1 MTENPLPNVGKLAL
15 HTKLSNISSRILV
28 GTLILISTIV
38 LFTSAWFSYK
48 QRLLEGEQRLA
59 MFSTTA
65 AKFLLRAEKERLL
78 EMLNSLHNLPHIE
91 SVDVFSVDG
100 SLFAHYNH
108 ADISAPPAT
117 FERREKR
124 SIEGLSLIFNH
135 EIFLDSKT
143 VGWIRLSIDLLPIF
157 QQMAIYLS
165 LIIIEMLAALAIALR
180 LQRRDH
186 EKLIEPLYD
195 LALNMKEVS
204 KGQLNTRANQSNIA
218 EFDALGTGFN
228 DMVDQIRERDH
239 WLTSHLS
246 NLEQMVEQRTRDLR
260 YAKEAAEAGSRA
272 KSEFLATMSHEIRT
286 PMNGVLGMTELLL
299 STGLNENQRRYL
311 MAVERS
317 GQHLLGIINDILDFS
332 KIESGKLAIES
343 ITVDLP
349 ALIDELSELFTPS
362 AKQKGL
368 ALKHQMPALGELI
381 VFSDPLRLRQ
391 VLANLISNAI
401 KFTEHGEVIIKLVE
415 LEILE
420 SFTKL
425 QLTVT
430 DTGIGIP
437 DEVQD
442 LIFEKFS
449 QADGST
455 SRKYGGTGLGL
466 AISRNLIQMM
476 GGSLTVTSQPGYGS
490 RFQIDIWL
498 PRAHSEI
505 IEIENKQMQQR
516 QTQGRLPSVAGH
528 DVVFRGQVLLAEDN
542 ETNMIVAQA
551 WLEKAGLKVR
561 TAENGEQALRL
572 IEQEHFD
579 IVLMDCQMPV
589 VDGFAATMTLRE
601 REAGTGQHLTV
612 IAITANAMEGDKERC
627 LAAGMD
633 DYLAKPYTG
642 PDLRNILLRWL
653 PSEEISLTAKQPP
666 IPPRP
671 GKTALE
677 PSRKIRPPLDASI
690 LESLRTLNPEG
701 GNELINTLISAY
713 FRSTPPELEALQNAL
728 AAGDTE
734 KIARA
739 AHKLKSSN
747 HNVGAITLG
756 ETFQDIET
764 LARQGDFEAVELRM
778 PLMRKEWARVKNA
791 LNELQA
797 QARKQA

>member
-1 MTENPLPNVGKLAL
+1 VTETPLPGVGKLAL
-15 HTKLSNISSRILV
+15 HTRLSSISSRILV
-28 GTLILISTIV
+28 GTLILISAIV

-48 QRLLEGEQRLA
+48 QRVLEGEQRLA
-59 MFSTTA
+59 MFSSNA
-65 AKFLLRAEKERLL
+65 IPLLLSADKERAQ
-78 EMLNSLHNLPHIE
+78 EILNSLQNLPHVE
-91 SVDVFSVDG
+91 SLDLFSVDG
-100 SLFAHYNH
+100 GLFSHYNRSN
-108 ADISAPPAT
+108 ISDPPTAL
-117 FERREKR
+117 ERQEKR
-124 SIEGLSLIFNH
+124 SINGLSLIFNH

-143 VGWIRLSIDLLPIF
+143 VGWIRLSIDLLPII

-180 LQRRDH
+180 LQRQEH
-186 EKLIEPLYD
+186 EKLIEPLND

-204 KGQLNTRANQSNIA
+204 KGQFNTRANQSNIA
-218 EFDALGTGFN
+218 EFDALGVGFN
-228 DMVDQIRERDH
+228 DMVDQIRERDR
-239 WLTSHLS
+239 WLTTHLS

-349 ALIDELSELFTPS
+349 VLIDELSELFTPS
-362 AKQKGL
+362 AEQKGL
-368 ALKHQMPALGELI
+368 ALNHQMPAAGELI
-381 VFSDPLRLRQ
+381 VYSDPLRLRQ

-401 KFTEHGEVIIKLVE
+401 KFTEHGAINIKLVA
-415 LEILE
+415 LETLE
-420 SFTKL
+420 SFTKI

-498 PRAHSEI
+498 PRAQAEI
-505 IEIENKQMQQR
+505 IAIQNKPVQQ
-516 QTQGRLPSVAGH
+516 QQGRQPSVAGH
-528 DVVFRGQVLLAEDN
+528 HVIFHGQVLLAEDN

-642 PDLRNILLRWL
+642 PDLRNLLLRWL

-671 GKTALE
+671 GMTALE

-764 LARQGDFEAVELRM
+764 LARQSDFEAVQLRM
-778 PLMRKEWARVKNA
+778 PLMRKEWSRVKNA

-797 QARKQA
+797 QARR

>member
-1 MTENPLPNVGKLAL
+1 MTEPPLPGVGKLAL
-15 HTKLSNISSRILV
+15 HTRLSSISSRILV
-28 GTLILISTIV
+28 GTLILISAIV

-48 QRLLEGEQRLA
+48 QRVLEGEQRLA
-59 MFSTTA
+59 MFSA
-65 AKFLLRAEKERLL
+65 NAIPLLLNADKERAQ
-78 EMLNSLHNLPHIE
+78 EILNSLQNLPHVE
-91 SVDVFSVDG
+91 SLDLFSVDG
-100 SLFAHYNH
+100 SLFGHYNRS
-108 ADISAPPAT
+108 DISAPPAT
-117 FERREKR
+117 LERQEKK

-135 EIFLDSKT
+135 EILLDSKT

-165 LIIIEMLAALAIALR
+165 LIVIEMLAALVIALR
-180 LQRRDH
+180 LQRQEH
-186 EKLIEPLYD
+186 EKLIEPLND

-204 KGQLNTRANQSNIA
+204 NGQLNTRANQSNIA
-218 EFDALGTGFN
+218 EFDALGVGFN
-228 DMVDQIRERDH
+228 DMVDQIRERDR
-239 WLTSHLS
+239 WLTTHLS

-349 ALIDELSELFTPS
+349 VLIDELSELFTPS
-362 AKQKGL
+362 AEQKGL
-368 ALKHQMPALGELI
+368 ALNHQMPAAGELI
-381 VFSDPLRLRQ
+381 VYSDPLRLRQ

-401 KFTEHGEVIIKLVE
+401 KFTEHGAINIKLVA
-415 LEILE
+415 LETLE
-420 SFTKL
+420 SFTKI

-498 PRAHSEI
+498 PRAQA
-505 IEIENKQMQQR
+505 ENIAIQNKPVQQ
-516 QTQGRLPSVAGH
+516 QQGRQPSVAGH
-528 DVVFRGQVLLAEDN
+528 HVTFHGQVLLAEDN

-627 LAAGMD
+627 LAVGMD

-642 PDLRNILLRWL
+642 PDLRNLLHRWL
-653 PSEEISLTAKQPP
+653 PSEEISLAAKQPP

-728 AAGDTE
+728 TAGDIE

-764 LARQGDFEAVELRM
+764 LSRQGDFEAVQLRM
-778 PLMRKEWARVKNA
+778 PLMLKEWSRVKNA

-797 QARKQA
+797 QARR

>member
-1 MTENPLPNVGKLAL
+1 
-15 HTKLSNISSRILV
+15 
-28 GTLILISTIV
+28 LISAIV
-38 LFTSAWFSYK
+38 LFTSAWFGYK
-48 QRLLEGEQRLA
+48 QRVLEGEQRLA
-59 MFSTTA
+59 MFSA
-65 AKFLLRAEKERLL
+65 NAIPLLLRADKERAQ
-78 EMLNSLHNLPHIE
+78 EILNSLQNLPHVE
-91 SVDVFSVDG
+91 SLALFSVDG
-100 SLFAHYNH
+100 SLFGHYNRS
-108 ADISAPPAT
+108 DISAPPAT
-117 FERREKR
+117 LERQEKK

-135 EIFLDSKT
+135 EILLESKT

-165 LIIIEMLAALAIALR
+165 LIVIEMLAALVIALR
-180 LQRRDH
+180 LQRQEH
-186 EKLIEPLYD
+186 EKLIEPLND

-204 KGQLNTRANQSNIA
+204 NGQLNTRANQSNIA
-218 EFDALGTGFN
+218 EFDALGIGFN
-228 DMVDQIRERDH
+228 DMVDQIRERDR
-239 WLTSHLS
+239 WLTTHLS

-349 ALIDELSELFTPS
+349 NLIDELSELFTPS
-362 AKQKGL
+362 AEQKGL
-368 ALKHQMPALGELI
+368 TLKHQMPAVGELI

-401 KFTEHGEVIIKLVE
+401 KFTEHGEINIKLVA
-415 LEILE
+415 LETLE
-420 SFTKL
+420 SFTKI

-476 GGSLTVTSQPGYGS
+476 GGSLTVSSQPGYGS

-498 PRAHSEI
+498 PRAQA
-505 IEIENKQMQQR
+505 ENIAIQNKPVQQ
-516 QTQGRLPSVAGH
+516 QQGRQPSVAGH
-528 DVVFRGQVLLAEDN
+528 DVIFHGQVLLAEDN

-589 VDGFAATMTLRE
+589 VDGFAATKTLRE

-642 PDLRNILLRWL
+642 PDLRNLLLRWL
-653 PSEEISLTAKQPP
+653 PSEEVSLTAKQLP

-671 GKTALE
+671 GKAALE

-713 FRSTPPELEALQNAL
+713 FRSTPPELEALQSGL

-756 ETFQDIET
+756 ETFEDIET
-764 LARQGDFEAVELRM
+764 LARQSDFEAVQLRM
-778 PLMRKEWARVKNA
+778 PLMRKEWSRVKNA

-797 QARKQA
+797 QARR

>member
-1 MTENPLPNVGKLAL
+1 VTETPLPSVGKLAL
-15 HTKLSNISSRILV
+15 HTRLSSISSRILV
-28 GTLILISTIV
+28 GTLILISAIV

-48 QRLLEGEQRLA
+48 QRVIEGEQRLA

-65 AKFLLRAEKERLL
+65 ATLLVRAEKDRFF

-100 SLFAHYNH
+100 SLFGHYNR
-108 ADISAPPAT
+108 ADIATPPAT
-117 FERREKR
+117 LERQENR
-124 SIEGLSLIFNH
+124 SIKGLSLIFNH

-143 VGWIRLSIDLLPIF
+143 VGWIRLSIDLLPVL
-157 QQMAIYLS
+157 QQMLFFFGM
-165 LIIIEMLAALAIALR
+165 IIIEMLAALAIALR
-180 LQRRDH
+180 LQRQEH
-186 EKLIEPLYD
+186 EKLIEPLND

-204 KGQLNTRANQSNIA
+204 NGQLNTRANQSNIA
-218 EFDALGTGFN
+218 EFDALGIGFN
-228 DMVDQIRERDH
+228 DMVDQIRERDR
-239 WLTSHLS
+239 WLTTHLS

-349 ALIDELSELFTPS
+349 NLIDELSELFTPS
-362 AKQKGL
+362 AEQKGL
-368 ALKHQMPALGELI
+368 TLKHQMPAVGELI

-401 KFTEHGEVIIKLVE
+401 KFTEHGEINIKLVA
-415 LEILE
+415 LETLE
-420 SFTKL
+420 SFTKI

-476 GGSLTVTSQPGYGS
+476 GGSLTVSSQPGYGS

-498 PRAHSEI
+498 PRAQA
-505 IEIENKQMQQR
+505 ENIAIQNKPVQQ
-516 QTQGRLPSVAGH
+516 QQGRQPSVAGH
-528 DVVFRGQVLLAEDN
+528 DVIFHGQVLLAEDN

-589 VDGFAATMTLRE
+589 VDGFAATKTLRE

-642 PDLRNILLRWL
+642 PDLRNLLLRWL
-653 PSEEISLTAKQPP
+653 PSEEVSLTAKQLP

-671 GKTALE
+671 GKAALE

-713 FRSTPPELEALQNAL
+713 FRSTPPELEALQSGL

-764 LARQGDFEAVELRM
+764 LARQGDFEAVQLRM
-778 PLMRKEWARVKNA
+778 PLMRKEWSRVKNA

-797 QARKQA
+797 QARR